1 MPRMNI
7 PYFTHWIDLA
17 ALGPEDDD
25 AELRSFVSVDLDEL
39 DELEDTRPQL
49 SAMHDAI
56 DGANLK
62 TGDRPV
68 GPVPGAAYLS

>member
-1 MPRMNI
+1 MNT

-39 DELEDTRPQL
+39 DDPRRD
-49 SAMHDAI
+49 AVFAAI
-56 DGANLK
+56 DRADVK
-62 TGDRPV
+62 AGDRPA
-68 GPVPGAAYLS
+68 GPVPGAAYFS

>member
-1 MPRMNI
+1 MNT

-39 DELEDTRPQL
+39 DDVGGPRRD
-49 SAMHDAI
+49 AMFAAI
-56 DGANLK
+56 DGAELK
-62 TGDRPV
+62 AGDRHIRAP
-68 GPVPGAAYLS
+68 L